1 MDLNEWQRNIGTQEI
16 IMLSIA
22 HKPSLLPGASL
33 CIALAVIAI
42 GAEHFVPQARGFGLD
57 PMMLAMLAG
66 VALRS
71 AGLPLSGFETGI
83 RAMARKPLEIAIAA
97 MGATISVGAVAAMG
111 ATLPLIVFFAVAAS
125 IVVSY
130 AAGRLLGLEPRL
142 AALVAAGNSICG
154 NSAIMA
160 VGPAIAARA
169 DETSRAIAFTASLSI
184 LVIAALPAFGSA
196 LGFDALH
203 FGVFAGMTVYAVPQV
218 MAATSFMGP
227 VSAEIGAVVKL
238 VRVLTLGP
246 ALMILGRIFA
256 GEGVK
261 PARLSRI
268 APWYILVFFLMM
280 VVNLTGA
287 LPDQAVTLCRIVAG
301 VLPVVA
307 MAALGLSVDL
317 RELARSGG
325 RIAAAGVISALMLI
339 AISAVVAE
347 YIIGK

>member
-1 MDLNEWQRNIGTQEI
+1 
-16 IMLSIA
+16 MLSIA
-22 HKPSLLPGASL
+22 HKTSLLPGAGL
-33 CIALAVIAI
+33 CVTLAVTSLA
-42 GAEHFVPQARGFGLD
+42 AEHLFPQARAFGLD

-66 VALRS
+66 VVLRS
-71 AGLPLSGFETGI
+71 AGLPLAGFDAGI
-83 RAMARKPLEIAIAA
+83 RAMARRPLEIAIAA
-97 MGATISVGAVAAMG
+97 MGATISAATIASMG
-111 ATLPLIVFFAVAAS
+111 ATLPLVVFAAVAAS
-125 IVVSY
+125 IAASY
-130 AAGRLLGLEPRL
+130 AAGRMLGLEPRL
-142 AALVAAGNSICG
+142 AALVASGNSICG

-160 VGPAIAARA
+160 VGPAIGAKA

-218 MAATSFMGP
+218 LAATSFMGP

-246 ALMILGRIFA
+246 VLMILGRFFA
-256 GEGVK
+256 VEGAK
-261 PARLSRI
+261 PASLSRI
-268 APWYILVFFLMM
+268 APWYILGFFVMM
-280 VVNLTGA
+280 AFNLAGA
-287 LPDQAVTLCRIVAG
+287 LPEQAVTLCRFTAA

-325 RIAAAGVISALMLI
+325 RIAAAGVVSALMLI
-339 AISAVVAE
+339 AISAVVALVVVRA
-347 YIIGK
+347 